1 MTAASTPALLDL
13 RSTSN
18 HPLSLRYAEIFDA
31 AIVDGRFE
39 HGRTQPSLN
48 AGRATPFV
56 IAARRAVAH
65 GIDAPDAGQV
75 IEDCLAEYY
84 RQVQPENAA
93 QWLDLD
99 PPGPTQLL
107 AEPPWAAVLPWR
119 ARSVA
124 SYRQAYEGAALVEN
138 RASGND
144 FGIEFGWLFSGPVR
158 REKVAIEA
166 GRILDVLRSI
176 ARNGYRRADGDDGD
190 VRATALVNETLDWRW
205 LITAGN
211 HRAAAA
217 AALGYE
223 SIPIRVNLVI
233 SRADAPYWKHVQ
245 EGLFTLDTARRV
257 FDNIF
262 DARPIRLLTAWTP
275 TERRLQEA

>member
-1 MTAASTPALLDL
+1 MTAASPPALLDL

-39 HGRTQPSLN
+39 HGRTQPSLD

-65 GIDAPDAGQV
+65 GLDAPDAGRV

-99 PPGPTQLL
+99 PPGPARLL
-107 AEPPWAAVLPWR
+107 AEPPWAAVFPWR

-124 SYRQAYEGAALVEN
+124 SYRQAYEGAAIAEN
-138 RASGND
+138 RANGQD
-144 FGIEFGWLFSGPVR
+144 IGIEVGWLFCGPVR

-166 GRILDVLRSI
+166 GRILGVLRSI
-176 ARNGYRRADGDDGD
+176 AREGYQRADGDDGD
-190 VRATALVNETLDWRW
+190 VRATALVNETLEWRW

-245 EGLFTLDTARRV
+245 EGLFTLDAARRV

-262 DARPIRLLTAWTP
+262 DARPIRLLAAWTP
-275 TERRLQEA
+275 AERRLQGA